1 MPTGSITPIR
11 VKEVNGDWRTIGYIK
26 GDTFTTH
33 PRDETQ
39 HGFRGGADTWREAVE
54 KHTAGWGIDL
64 IAMER
69 LAVNHGIQYVEVRG
83 KLARYRTM
91 MDTLLGPKSYV
102 VEFAGHRRQTILPL
116 SFWTQLP
123 R

>member
-1 MPTGSITPIR
+1 MPAAPTPVR
-11 VKEVNGDWRTIGYIK
+11 VKEINGDWRSIGTFL

-33 PRDETQ
+33 PRDETD

-54 KHTAGWGIDL
+54 QKTAGWGLDL
-64 IAMER
+64 SAMEG
-69 LAVNHGIQYVEVRG
+69 LAERGVQYVEVRA
-83 KLARYRTM
+83 KFARYRTT

-102 VEFAGHRRQTILPL
+102 VNYAGHRRQAILPL
-116 SFWTQLP
+116 HFWTQLP